1 MSGALCKFTGKPN
14 ASRSGKHAAY
24 ITRETGTHGEER
36 AIYLHN
42 LDDLKGID
50 YRETRTNFISYAEA
64 RQDEELAKRKDARTH
79 YRCILSFDRQEDT
92 EKARELAAQF
102 LKENFPE
109 ARAAVA
115 IHRDTKNTH
124 AHIWVEA
131 RQLDDRKIHL
141 PKNTF
146 RTLDDRWAKIYAR
159 EYGEKYERE
168 HLEKK
173 EETRNF
179 KRAKAQGKEHARP
192 ERASRPTTAKEHNER
207 EARNYGDNQGD
218 ARSDQRADSD
228 REYSIKTAEQE
239 INRRVE
245 TSKQADRAVDE
256 TISGAR
262 ELRTEIERMGNH
274 RERLDDHDRNQEKG
288 HTR

>member
-1 MSGALCKFTGKPN
+1 MSGTLCKFTGKPN
-14 ASRSGKHAAY
+14 ASTSGKHAAY
-24 ITRETGTHGEER
+24 ITRETGTHGDER

-42 LDDLKGID
+42 LDELKGID

-102 LKENFPE
+102 LKEKFPE

-115 IHRDTKNTH
+115 IHRDTDHTH
-124 AHIWVEA
+124 AHIWIDA
-131 RQLDDRKIHL
+131 RQIDDRKIHL
-141 PKNTF
+141 PKNKF
-146 RTLDDRWAKIYAR
+146 KTLDDRWAKIYAR

-192 ERASRPTTAKEHNER
+192 ERASRPITAREHKER
-207 EARNYGDNQGD
+207 EARNYGIHEGA
-218 ARSDQRADSD
+218 ARSDKRADTN
-228 REYSIKTAEQE
+228 REYIIKEAEQE

-245 TSKQADRAVDE
+245 TSKQADRNLDAAIQG
-256 TISGAR
+256 TR
-262 ELRTEIERMGNH
+262 ELRAEIERMGN
-274 RERLDDHDRNQEKG
+274 RERLDDHDRNQEREY
-288 HTR
+288 TR